1 MPSIEDDEPPDEGG
15 LIHPGP
21 DPSHTGAVGFG
32 RRGPRICPIVFLRS
46 QGVKILHTS
55 DWHVGRRIRGRDRSE
70 EHREVLAELIG
81 MAGEHSVDLTVVSGD
96 VFDTA
101 SPTPMA
107 EQIVWRALLDLSEVS
122 PVLVVAGN
130 HDNPARLDA
139 VAPILDRAGVTV
151 VGTPRSPAE
160 GGVVTLDD
168 PGVKV
173 ALLPFVSQR
182 GIVRVEDL
190 MGSDPDQHAGAYE
203 ERLRRV
209 IELLTADMTTDTVN
223 LLVSHL
229 TVYGA
234 LAGGGERTAHI
245 FGYAIP
251 ASLFPGHLSYVALGH
266 LHRQQ
271 KMPHSSAVWY
281 SGSPLQL
288 DFGEVADQKGALLVT
303 AEPGRPSSVSE
314 LPLRSGRRLVGLAGT
329 LEQVLARAGET
340 GDAYVRVVLHEPA
353 RVGLADEVREAIPN
367 AVEVVLDNPAAPRPH
382 AEPRQALDPVEAFS
396 RYLRDRDSSDPR
408 VETLFAELLDEA
420 QV

>member
-1 MPSIEDDEPPDEGG
+1 
-15 LIHPGP
+15 
-21 DPSHTGAVGFG
+21 
-32 RRGPRICPIVFLRS
+32 
-46 QGVKILHTS
+46 VKILHTS

-70 EHREVLAELIG
+70 EHREVLAELVG
-81 MAGEHSVDLTVVSGD
+81 LADEHDVDLTVVAGD

-101 SPTPMA
+101 SPTPAA
-107 EQIVWRALLDLSEVS
+107 EQIVWRALLDLSEIA
-122 PVLVVAGN
+122 PVLLVAGN

-139 VAPILDRAGVTV
+139 VAPLLERARVTV
-151 VGTPRSPAE
+151 VGAPLSPE
-160 GGVVTLDD
+160 DGGLVEMDD

-182 GIVRVEDL
+182 GIVKAEDI
-190 MGSDPDQHAGAYE
+190 MGSDPDEHAGAYE
-203 ERLRRV
+203 ERLRRI
-209 IELLTADMTTDTVN
+209 IEMLTAGMTSDTVN

-271 KMPHSSAVWY
+271 KMPHASAVWY

-303 AEPGRPSSVSE
+303 AEPGRPASVAE
-314 LPLRSGRRLVGLAGT
+314 LPLRSGRRLLAISGT
-329 LEQVLARAGET
+329 LEQVLARSAET
-340 GDAYVRVVLHEPA
+340 EDAYVRVVLAEQG
-353 RVGLADEVREAIPN
+353 RVGLADQVREAIPN
-367 AVEVVLDNPAAPRPH
+367 AVEVVLDNPDALRQS
-382 AEPRQALDPVEAFS
+382 AEPRQSLEPVEAFS
-396 RYLRDRDSSDPR
+396 RYLANRDSTDPR
-408 VETLFAELLDEA
+408 VEALFAELLDEA
-420 QV
+420 TV